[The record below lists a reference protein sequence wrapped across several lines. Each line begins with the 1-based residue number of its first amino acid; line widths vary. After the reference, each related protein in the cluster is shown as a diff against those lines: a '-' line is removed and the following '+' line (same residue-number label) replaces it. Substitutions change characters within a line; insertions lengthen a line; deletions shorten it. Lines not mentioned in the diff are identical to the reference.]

1 MNQTYNNAITNFYN
15 KLEDVWP
22 RNDKWHM
29 HTHNVIYD
37 FVYQKVT
44 GYDLSKNQ
52 LILNAGSGGATY
64 DLPYEMYHL
73 DITDTQIKQFPHWV
87 VGSVDK
93 LPFEDNTFDVCICV
107 GTVINYCNPK
117 KSIKELSR
125 VLKPNGKLILE
136 FENSHSIEFL
146 FSKGFGKKVGIVTS
160 KYFGQKHTY
169 QVFSYEYIR
178 YLLKKNHLKINE
190 EKRFHILSSFLYRLI
205 PIENIA
211 YKACCFDNALQHTK
225 LSKFSSN
232 IMLEL
237 TKIDDTCL

>member
-1 MNQTYNNAITNFYN
+1 MKQLHNKNITNFYK

-22 RNDKWHM
+22 RDDKWHM
-29 HTHNVIYD
+29 HTHDVIFG
-37 FVYQKVT
+37 FVYEKVM
-44 GYDLSKNQ
+44 GYQLTPNQ
-52 LILNAGSGGATY
+52 LILNVGSGGSTY

-73 DITDTQIKQFPHWV
+73 DITDTQIKQFSHWV
-87 VGSVDK
+87 VGSLEK

-117 KSIKELSR
+117 KAIKELSR

-136 FENSHSIEFL
+136 FENSHSMEFL
-146 FSKGFGKKVGIVTS
+146 FSEGFGKHVGTVTS

-169 QVFSYEYIR
+169 QVFSYKYIVH
-178 YLLKKNHLKINE
+178 LLKKNHLKIEE

-205 PIENIA
+205 PVENIA
-211 YKACCFDNALQHTK
+211 YKASCFDKVLERTK

-232 IMLEL
+232 IMFEL
-237 TKIDDTCL
+237 VKTEDGCI